1 MQGYTEA
8 PWRRFHAEVYGP
20 DSGSADCYFTP
31 FVRLEGGIPRSR
43 DMRDITYGP
52 GREKTFT
59 GPQII
64 FRDISEFSILTDAV
78 ASAGYKRIDL
88 NMGCPFV
95 PQMKKGRGA
104 AFPANIDNLHDIAS
118 AITNIGE
125 RISFS
130 VKMRLGTDSPKLWR
144 HTIEILNTVP
154 LSHICVHPR
163 TARQAYSGNLY
174 LAEFGELL
182 EISTHPIVF
191 NGDILT
197 PSDIDSTI
205 SRFPKIAGVMAG
217 RGLLGRP
224 SLIAEW
230 REGREWN
237 RQNRIEHILAL
248 HDLIYMH
255 YSASLCG
262 DAQILSKIKSFWD
275 YLEPE
280 TGHRASKAIRKASNI
295 KAYHAAI
302 GMIAERR

>member
-1 MQGYTEA
+1 MASFPCRGLRTRLRFGRLLLYSFRTSG
-8 PWRRFHAEVYGP
+8 RRHPTKSRHARHHVWPGAGKDIYSSS
-20 DSGSADCYFTP
+20 DN
-31 FVRLEGGIPRSR
+31 IPRHLRVLNSHR
-43 DMRDITYGP
+43 CRSFGRIQANRPEYGLSV
-52 GREKTFT
+52 RT
-59 GPQII
+59 
-64 FRDISEFSILTDAV
+64 TDE
-78 ASAGYKRIDL
+78 
-88 NMGCPFV
+88 
-95 PQMKKGRGA
+95 KGRGA

-163 TARQAYSGNLY
+163 TARQAYSRESVPGRVWRTAGNIDTSDSFQRRHPYSVGHRLHN
-174 LAEFGELL
+174 
-182 EISTHPIVF
+182 ISISE
-191 NGDILT
+191 NRG
-197 PSDIDSTI
+197 SD
-205 SRFPKIAGVMAG
+205 G
-217 RGLLGRP
+217 RTRP
-224 SLIAEW
+224 SGTSFTYSRMA
-230 REGREWN
+230 RRPEWN

>member
-59 GPQII
+59 VPQII

-154 LSHICVHPR
+154 LSHICVHPPDSTPSLFRESVPGRVWR
-163 TARQAYSGNLY
+163 TAGNIDTSDSFQRRHPYSVGHRLHN
-174 LAEFGELL
+174 
-182 EISTHPIVF
+182 ISISE
-191 NGDILT
+191 NRG
-197 PSDIDSTI
+197 SD
-205 SRFPKIAGVMAG
+205 G
-217 RGLLGRP
+217 RTRP
-224 SLIAEW
+224 SGTSFTYSRMARRPGMESPKPHRTHTGFARPYIY
-230 REGREWN
+230 
-237 RQNRIEHILAL
+237 AL
-248 HDLIYMH
+248 L
-255 YSASLCG
+255 SLLVRRCA
-262 DAQILSKIKSFWD
+262 DIVENKIV
-275 YLEPE
+275 LGLP
-280 TGHRASKAIRKASNI
+280 
-295 KAYHAAI
+295 
-302 GMIAERR
+302 

>member
-1 MQGYTEA
+1 
-8 PWRRFHAEVYGP
+8 
-20 DSGSADCYFTP
+20 
-31 FVRLEGGIPRSR
+31 
-43 DMRDITYGP
+43 
-52 GREKTFT
+52 
-59 GPQII
+59 
-64 FRDISEFSILTDAV
+64 
-78 ASAGYKRIDL
+78 
-88 NMGCPFV
+88 MGCPFV

-280 TGHRASKAIRKASNI
+280 TGHRASKAIRKTTNI